1 MSYRKVSCNYRP
13 PACGQQARGA
23 CGEVRAG
30 EVALIY
36 LIAKMMDLMLG
47 ALWDFPEDL
56 PDSLSWSFSTAVWIE
71 YCGLFFFFSLFFFFP
86 KKHHLYQLAA
96 CHGINTK

>member
-13 PACGQQARGA
+13 PACGQQAHGA

-47 ALWDFPEDL
+47 ALWNFPEDL

-71 YCGLFFFFSLFFFFP
+71 YCGLVLFFFFFP
-86 KKHHLYQLAA
+86 NSASFISTY
-96 CHGINTK
+96 IMPWD

>member
-1 MSYRKVSCNYRP
+1 M
-13 PACGQQARGA
+13 CGQQARGA
-23 CGEVRAG
+23 CSEVRAG

-71 YCGLFFFFSLFFFFP
+71 YCGLVLLLLLFFLFFP
-86 KKHHLYQLAA
+86 NPASFIST
-96 CHGINTK
+96 CSMPWD